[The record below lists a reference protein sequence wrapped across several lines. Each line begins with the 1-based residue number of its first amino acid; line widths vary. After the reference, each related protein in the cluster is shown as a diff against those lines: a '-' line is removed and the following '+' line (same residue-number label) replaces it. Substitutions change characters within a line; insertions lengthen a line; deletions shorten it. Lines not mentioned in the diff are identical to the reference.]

1 MKIPLMYVP
10 ILILLLFMRLSNL
23 GKARDSYEFA
33 LVLDALSRIATTY
46 VADHDW
52 HTALEY
58 ANQVID
64 KDENNASALATAAIC
79 HCLLNNDVIPN
90 RCEKRLRPEENQ
102 GNHLHTEKKKQIS
115 TAAAPK
121 NGAAASLQFCHALQE
136 KIEYTGI
143 RKKRR

>member
-1 MKIPLMYVP
+1 MRISMKIPLMYVP

-64 KDENNASALATAAIC
+64 KDENNASALATATIC
-79 HCLLNNDVIPN
+79 HGLLNNDVMLKHYT
-90 RCEKRLRPEENQ
+90 EQAVEN
-102 GNHLHTEKKKQIS
+102 GYDRKKIKETIS
-115 TAAAPK
+115 T
-121 NGAAASLQFCHALQE
+121 L
-136 KIEYTGI
+136 
-143 RKKRR
+143 RKRSK

>member
-79 HCLLNNDVIPN
+79 HGLLNNDVIPN